1 MNVRIMSALPRK
13 NSSFFGITCG
23 IFCRN
28 FKEVGLGLSS
38 PKAKVGRSNRLGR
51 ATLSFD
57 LDRRP
62 SCQILAQAT
71 RTPWL

>member
-51 ATLSFD
+51 ASYCVPRACRGALFK
-57 LDRRP
+57 
-62 SCQILAQAT
+62 A
-71 RTPWL
+71 